1 MSRQTLQHRPQ
12 PKSDEFLPTTQ
23 QEMARRNWR
32 QLDILLVSG
41 DAYVDHPGFGIP
53 LLARLLESKGYKVC
67 IVNDRYLEVD
77 GTTYLF
83 SKSRKHGRWI
93 AKAF

>member
-1 MSRQTLQHRPQ
+1 MKELQ
-12 PKSDEFLPTTQ
+12 DYID
-23 QEMARRNWR
+23 N
-32 QLDILLVSG
+32 
-41 DAYVDHPGFGIP
+41 YGFGISVRD
-53 LLARLLESKGYKVC
+53 LASKAYWQMKAFGHEVC

-83 SKSRKHGRWI
+83 SKSRKQGRWI

>member
-1 MSRQTLQHRPQ
+1 MAKEMLQGFI
-12 PKSDEFLPTTQ
+12 DGF
-23 QEMARRNWR
+23 
-32 QLDILLVSG
+32 
-41 DAYVDHPGFGIP
+41 GFGISVQK
-53 LLARLLESKGYKVC
+53 LADKAYRYMESKGYNVC

-83 SKSRKHGRWI
+83 SKSRKHGGWI

>member
-1 MSRQTLQHRPQ
+1 MTELQNYI
-12 PKSDEFLPTTQ
+12 D
-23 QEMARRNWR
+23 
-32 QLDILLVSG
+32 G
-41 DAYVDHPGFGIP
+41 YGFGISVQK
-53 LLARLLESKGYKVC
+53 LADHKVC
-67 IVNDRYLEVD
+67 MVNERYLEVD

>member
-1 MSRQTLQHRPQ
+1 M
-12 PKSDEFLPTTQ
+12 
-23 QEMARRNWR
+23 
-32 QLDILLVSG
+32 
-41 DAYVDHPGFGIP
+41 
-53 LLARLLESKGYKVC
+53 ESKGYKGC

-83 SKSRKHGRWI
+83 SKSRKRGRWI

>member
-1 MSRQTLQHRPQ
+1 MTELQNFI
-12 PKSDEFLPTTQ
+12 D
-23 QEMARRNWR
+23 
-32 QLDILLVSG
+32 G
-41 DAYVDHPGFGIP
+41 YGFGISVQK
-53 LLARLLESKGYKVC
+53 LAEKAYRHMER
-67 IVNDRYLEVD
+67 VNERYLEVD

>member
-1 MSRQTLQHRPQ
+1 MTELQNYI
-12 PKSDEFLPTTQ
+12 D
-23 QEMARRNWR
+23 
-32 QLDILLVSG
+32 G
-41 DAYVDHPGFGIP
+41 YGFGIIVKE
-53 LLARLLESKGYKVC
+53 LASRAYSHMAAKGHKVC

-93 AKAF
+93 AVPAIMIIYNRCQSTITVFRH

>member
-1 MSRQTLQHRPQ
+1 MRELQ
-12 PKSDEFLPTTQ
+12 EYI
-23 QEMARRNWR
+23 N
-32 QLDILLVSG
+32 G
-41 DAYVDHPGFGIP
+41 YGFGISVKE
-53 LLARLLESKGYKVC
+53 LAHRAYRHLESLGHKVC

-83 SKSRKHGRWI
+83 SKSRKHGGWI

>member
-1 MSRQTLQHRPQ
+1 MTELQNFI
-12 PKSDEFLPTTQ
+12 E
-23 QEMARRNWR
+23 
-32 QLDILLVSG
+32 G
-41 DAYVDHPGFGIP
+41 YGFGISVKE
-53 LLARLLESKGYKVC
+53 LADKAYNHMAAKGHQVC

-83 SKSRKHGRWI
+83 SKSKKHGRWI